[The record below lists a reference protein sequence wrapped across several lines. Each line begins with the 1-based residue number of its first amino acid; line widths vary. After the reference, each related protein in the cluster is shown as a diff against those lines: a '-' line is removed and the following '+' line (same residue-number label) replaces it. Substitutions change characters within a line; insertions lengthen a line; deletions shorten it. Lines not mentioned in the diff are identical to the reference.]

1 MKCSL
6 QKEEK
11 WKVWTLVQL
20 VLEDCRINTQISCQ
34 LYKKCGSQNH
44 RNGLQKSVFHLESA
58 SDVKHSAQV
67 CVSGPASACPGSA
80 CFSAGKSSQHPTG
93 LEREAEQ
100 REAFFSGPCTWT
112 WRWADSQNSHPAWR
126 SLYSPHWSE
135 PSSSQLT
142 MGDQTVLQKE
152 KKKRGLSYVN
162 RHSAPPHLTKL
173 IEHIDS
179 LSSHVK
185 PGYLSFSLG
194 QEC

>member
-142 MGDQTVLQKE
+142 MGDQTVLGRPLE
-152 KKKRGLSYVN
+152 TGT
-162 RHSAPPHLTKL
+162 SAPSGGCNSSADLPLWPACSPPASHGHKARAL
-173 IEHIDS
+173 S
-179 LSSHVK
+179 L
-185 PGYLSFSLG
+185 
-194 QEC
+194 